1 MRAVVVTQPGSAE
14 LTVIPDP
21 SPGPSEVV
29 VRVSSCGLCGTDM
42 HILGGELP
50 SVSYPLVPGHEL
62 TGVVVETGRDVR
74 FPLVGQRVAVDPNTP
89 CGACHYC
96 RIGRGNLCEHYTA
109 VGVTR
114 DGGFAEYVAVPA
126 GRCHVLPEGLSEA
139 AAGLV
144 EPLSCAVHGL
154 SRLPRRPGEHYLV
167 YGAGTMG
174 LMMAALVAHSGAA
187 SVSVVDPNTR
197 RLDLATRMGADATA
211 ANADELGRD
220 HGFEVVIDATGVI
233 AAIEDGLGRV
243 RKGGTFLQ
251 FGVADPA
258 KRASFSPFLVYNRE
272 IDIIGSMAVHNGFQ
286 PAVEI
291 LAGGLDL
298 DPLVSDVLPLER
310 FDEAVGLFRAG
321 AGQKIHLAP
330 QLGDPRVAGA
340 VEVAA
345 AAAGAEVAAATA
357 PATATAVEAAGRLAT
372 AAGTV
377 TSASASASTS
387 TSSGAAS

>member
-14 LTVIPDP
+14 LAVIPDP

-29 VRVSSCGLCGTDM
+29 VQVSSCGLCGTDM

-50 SVSYPLVPGHEL
+50 SVPYPLIPGHEL
-62 TGVVVETGRDVR
+62 TGVVVEAGKDVL
-74 FPLVGQRVAVDPNTP
+74 FPAVGQRVAVDPNTP

-114 DGGFAEYVAVPA
+114 NGGFAEYVAVPA
-126 GRCHVLPEGLSEA
+126 ARCHVLPEGLSEA

-174 LMMAALVAHSGAA
+174 LMMAALVGNAGAA
-187 SVSVVDPNTR
+187 SVSVVDPNVR
-197 RLDLATRMGADATA
+197 RLELARRMGADATA
-211 ANADELGRD
+211 ANADELGRE

-251 FGVADPA
+251 FGVADPSR
-258 KRASFSPFLVYNRE
+258 RATFSPYLVYNRE

-298 DPLVSDVLPLER
+298 DPLVSDVLPLEN
-310 FDEAVGLFRAG
+310 FDDAVTLFRAG

-330 QLGDPRVAGA
+330 QADDPRTAA
-340 VEVAA
+340 VRS
-345 AAAGAEVAAATA
+345 AAATVA
-357 PATATAVEAAGRLAT
+357 D
-372 AAGTV
+372 
-377 TSASASASTS
+377 
-387 TSSGAAS
+387 AAS